1 MTFTISA
8 KCFTK
13 LKLHAYKYPQCEV
26 TGVLLAHTDQ
36 PSHLVEAIP
45 LFHQGTR
52 LIPMLEVAFE
62 PYVNK
67 GRLPQKDGTIW
78 LKGRDTHILKG
89 TKDETI
95 VLILKSQRTRDEGR

>member
-62 PYVNK
+62 HIQSYSEK
-67 GRLPQKDGTIW
+67 HE
-78 LKGRDTHILKG
+78 LK
-89 TKDETI
+89 I
-95 VLILKSQRTRDEGR
+95 VGYYEIPSLVQQE